1 MDNIHLHNENISPG
15 DQSYHLHDDEPMP
28 VDNTHLHNKELSPRD
43 NTHLH
48 NEELSSR
55 DNTHLHNKESVP
67 VDNTHLHNKELSLR
81 DNTHLHNEES
91 VPVGEGGHAVD
102 AAGVANSGVRVGTL
116 GRQTV
121 EFGHRLEAVNGS
133 VVLEA
138 SHGLAESVHLLV
150 RQHVHVL
157 ADHCPFGSAVPNDSC
172 KA

>member
-1 MDNIHLHNENISPG
+1 MDNTRLYNRELSPGDNTHVHNKEPVPKDNTRLHNE
-15 DQSYHLHDDEPMP
+15 
-28 VDNTHLHNKELSPRD
+28 ELSPRD

-48 NEELSSR
+48 NEKLSPR
-55 DNTHLHNKESVP
+55 DNTHV
-67 VDNTHLHNKELSLR
+67 HNKELSPR
-81 DNTHLHNEES
+81 DETHLHNEES